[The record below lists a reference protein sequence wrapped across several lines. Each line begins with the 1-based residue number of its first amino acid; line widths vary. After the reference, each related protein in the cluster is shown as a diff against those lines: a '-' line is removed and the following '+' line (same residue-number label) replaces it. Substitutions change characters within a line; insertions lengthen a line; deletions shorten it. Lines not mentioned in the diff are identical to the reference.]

1 MKYSYLFVLM
11 ISYCCTV
18 VATNLPHEVQE
29 LADTIERTQE
39 VASINIDGF
48 YAGTHQLPSC
58 SFCNQVKDAAFKHDP
73 VVKAW
78 YLAFG
83 NCRCSEHHE
92 FIRSLEWAAAPTL
105 GGVAG
110 FMSGNYLAD
119 AYQLKHKLVTIPCA
133 LVLALQASQ
142 WNKKIYGWLSDFLD
156 RRADGAA
163 VTTCMTDAEK
173 ERVIAHLQESTK
185 DMFDTTPTDQEY
197 QLFCVNAYDGAQSNL
212 CSFITIHIQFPVP
225 WLPSGDEIK
234 QKLQRRVA
242 YLQSFLT
249 DK

>member
-1 MKYSYLFVLM
+1 MKYSYLVVLM
-11 ISYCCTV
+11 LPYCCALRV
-18 VATNLPHEVQE
+18 TNLPHEVQE
-29 LADTIERTQE
+29 LADTIEQKKE

-58 SFCNQVKDAAFKHDP
+58 SFCNQVKDAAFKQDP

-83 NCRCSEHHE
+83 NCRCAEHHE
-92 FIRSLEWAAAPTL
+92 FIRSLEWIAAPAV
-105 GGVAG
+105 GGVAAC
-110 FMSGNYLAD
+110 MSGNYLAD
-119 AYQLKHKLVTIPCA
+119 TYQPRYKFLSIPCA
-133 LVLALQASQ
+133 IMVALQTSKL
-142 WNKKIYGWLSDFLD
+142 NKKIYRWLSSFLD
-156 RRADGAA
+156 RRADEAA
-163 VTTCMTDAEK
+163 VTTCSTDAEK
-173 ERVIAHLQESTK
+173 ERVIAYLQESTK
-185 DMFDTTPTDQEY
+185 DMVTTASADQEY

-234 QKLQRRVA
+234 QKVQQRVA
-242 YLQSFLT
+242 YLQRFLT